1 MTCFCCQFVASFAST
16 LTLANNISPEVVSKM
31 MGHTNTR
38 MTSHYAKIVD
48 KYIGEE
54 MDKLCD
60 MYDIDNL
67 D

>member
-1 MTCFCCQFVASFAST
+1 MTRFCCQFVATFAST
-16 LTLANNISPEVVSKM
+16 LTLANNISLEVVSKM
-31 MGHTNTR
+31 MGHTITR

-60 MYDIDNL
+60 MYYIDNL